1 MNILSV
7 ISSTKLKE
15 INIKGFNGFF
25 TLNNLYYST
34 NLTTKDVR
42 EIEIGLLVKDAVEI
56 LAGIA
61 STVGAAQWLG

>member
-34 NLTTKDVR
+34 NLSTHHQGIMDGWTDSSGNS
-42 EIEIGLLVKDAVEI
+42 ILVV
-56 LAGIA
+56 
-61 STVGAAQWLG
+61 

>member
-7 ISSTKLKE
+7 ISSTKLKV

-34 NLTTKDVR
+34 NLIPQCISRDVDDQFVM
-42 EIEIGLLVKDAVEI
+42 ISAFIFQHSA
-56 LAGIA
+56 
-61 STVGAAQWLG
+61 WLPEN

>member
-34 NLTTKDVR
+34 NLSKILVEGSYRKD
-42 EIEIGLLVKDAVEI
+42 LP
-56 LAGIA
+56 
-61 STVGAAQWLG
+61 

>member
-34 NLTTKDVR
+34 NLTLFSTP
-42 EIEIGLLVKDAVEI
+42 IAQLLDRKLQNVKRI
-56 LAGIA
+56 
-61 STVGAAQWLG
+61 SN

>member
-42 EIEIGLLVKDAVEI
+42 EIEIGLLVEDVVEI
-56 LAGIA
+56 LAEIA
-61 STVGAAQWLG
+61 GTVGIAQWLG

>member
-34 NLTTKDVR
+34 NLKTRTLR
-42 EIEIGLLVKDAVEI
+42 ESFR
-56 LAGIA
+56 GIA
-61 STVGAAQWLG
+61 LSHSLTGLGSKNDLS

>member
-34 NLTTKDVR
+34 NLN
-42 EIEIGLLVKDAVEI
+42 IEM
-56 LAGIA
+56 LAQSIA
-61 STVGAAQWLG
+61 QIHGS

>member
-25 TLNNLYYST
+25 TLINLYYST
-34 NLTTKDVR
+34 NLTIDGARARPTLYSRALDGDSVNQIK
-42 EIEIGLLVKDAVEI
+42 I
-56 LAGIA
+56 
-61 STVGAAQWLG
+61 ST

>member
-34 NLTTKDVR
+34 NLNCDGVMLTAFYSQ
-42 EIEIGLLVKDAVEI
+42 E
-56 LAGIA
+56 
-61 STVGAAQWLG
+61 

>member
-34 NLTTKDVR
+34 NL
-42 EIEIGLLVKDAVEI
+42 IGDGPEA
-56 LAGIA
+56 AG
-61 STVGAAQWLG
+61 L

>member
-34 NLTTKDVR
+34 NLTNGGPAPPGVSEGMKY
-42 EIEIGLLVKDAVEI
+42 
-56 LAGIA
+56 
-61 STVGAAQWLG
+61 

>member
-34 NLTTKDVR
+34 NLTHSLLMQG
-42 EIEIGLLVKDAVEI
+42 IGRNFDFIFTNLALVEKKI
-56 LAGIA
+56 
-61 STVGAAQWLG
+61 

>member
-1 MNILSV
+1 MDILSV

-34 NLTTKDVR
+34 NLIQANHLIMGQAKMSV
-42 EIEIGLLVKDAVEI
+42 AN
-56 LAGIA
+56 
-61 STVGAAQWLG
+61 S

>member
-34 NLTTKDVR
+34 NLSSQSQFSHTVDRDVP
-42 EIEIGLLVKDAVEI
+42 IF
-56 LAGIA
+56 IA
-61 STVGAAQWLG
+61 ALIWDCFVVYYVHECK

>member
-34 NLTTKDVR
+34 NLRNQKSETYQFFSTFLFSMAAVR
-42 EIEIGLLVKDAVEI
+42 QKGFK
-56 LAGIA
+56 
-61 STVGAAQWLG
+61 

>member
-34 NLTTKDVR
+34 NLILDA
-42 EIEIGLLVKDAVEI
+42 LVVHSNRMFAVDI
-56 LAGIA
+56 CANVCYRHISA
-61 STVGAAQWLG
+61 MAI

>member
-34 NLTTKDVR
+34 NLTFSHWAR
-42 EIEIGLLVKDAVEI
+42 IEFEFFDELPQE
-56 LAGIA
+56 
-61 STVGAAQWLG
+61 